1 MKMFPAAAV
10 FSLLLQTHFSFPQ
23 GAANELIFLRWIHLI
38 SGIIW
43 IGLLYFFNLVGTP
56 ALQSLEPAT
65 RVKIYPILMSKAM
78 SWFRWSALVTVLMGL
93 RYYLVL
99 LQTDA
104 ANAGN
109 PSLTWRWFGYWL
121 LVWMVAYALIFAMQI
136 PAKGILDSGWIRALG
151 IAIVVIAA
159 SCIILRLNASPS
171 SSNAH
176 LSISI
181 GGGLGLVMLMN
192 AWGVVWR
199 VQKKMIAWTR
209 AASEQ
214 GAPMPPES
222 QRLLRWSFLASR
234 TAFWISFPMLFFMGA
249 AEHYPFLSSLIL

>member
-1 MKMFPAAAV
+1 MKLFPAAAILSM
-10 FSLLLQTHFSFPQ
+10 FLQTHFSFPQ

-56 ALQSLEPAT
+56 TMQSLDPAT
-65 RVKIYPILMSKAM
+65 RIKIYPILMSKAM

-121 LVWMVAYALIFAMQI
+121 LVWMAAYVLIFAMQI
-136 PAKGILDSGWIRALG
+136 PAKGILDNGWIRALG

-159 SCIILRLNASPS
+159 SWIILGLNASPS

-181 GGGLGLVMLMN
+181 GGGLGLVMLLN

-214 GAPMPPES
+214 GAQMPPEA

-249 AEHYPFLSSLIL
+249 AEHYPFLSSLII